1 MEVQLPSTQSVEARL
16 SRPLGRGPRKTTP
29 PVAARGQDGSAVP
42 LAAPEGLAAGATTV
56 AAALAIRSKVRRRA
70 HGAKS
75 GRHFVAA
82 AATPGTV
89 SAPTAL
95 QGPHRAEEDGEA
107 KVTASLGEKWQ
118 MHEELMDKGFARL
131 SEVQASGLLDQCI
144 RISERVLGKV
154 MESADWKYRQL
165 DMEKPKVAGI
175 LATPGILEIFHGAGW
190 MEEGDWLVLPE
201 GTPFELAQRAVDG
214 LQREQRRRATVQS
227 TAENPNERRFNPW
240 DGKVYTFKELEKCLE
255 RADLTLAE
263 IQEHWAHRCRP
274 IAQKEGAA
282 IGGPEVPVASE
293 PQVEAWQQMW
303 KIQSINRMWTSA
315 DVAHVHAIS
324 GAIYFALGAG
334 VLLYTCATDIMTI
347 NGNSWALTSELD
359 VTWMSGCQSF
369 SELCWSLQRGL
380 MSSSAPTLPMEVKLL
395 ALFAG
400 VLNALSGLQPSL
412 LGSRSDVL
420 KILGFGSR
428 GDVKTGGFLNAA
440 AFYLVLAYQ
449 TARAVWPELAIA
461 DPLVGGLTLLL
472 VAHQA
477 FILNCWVQSGHMHR
491 VDAFLVPGIFN
502 LPVTLH
508 LLAGSQAWW
517 EELCNRFDAWPEF
530 FFSGNFAVAWA
541 CAMVTLVLSL
551 YERRVISLELRGLL
565 MLSFPAVV
573 FLTVFLRAL
582 ALLPQGLDENL
593 WLLLTLNP

>member
-1 MEVQLPSTQSVEARL
+1 M
-16 SRPLGRGPRKTTP
+16 
-29 PVAARGQDGSAVP
+29 
-42 LAAPEGLAAGATTV
+42 
-56 AAALAIRSKVRRRA
+56 
-70 HGAKS
+70 
-75 GRHFVAA
+75 
-82 AATPGTV
+82 
-89 SAPTAL
+89 
-95 QGPHRAEEDGEA
+95 
-107 KVTASLGEKWQ
+107 
-118 MHEELMDKGFARL
+118 
-131 SEVQASGLLDQCI
+131 
-144 RISERVLGKV
+144 
-154 MESADWKYRQL
+154 
-165 DMEKPKVAGI
+165 
-175 LATPGILEIFHGAGW
+175 
-190 MEEGDWLVLPE
+190 
-201 GTPFELAQRAVDG
+201 
-214 LQREQRRRATVQS
+214 
-227 TAENPNERRFNPW
+227 
-240 DGKVYTFKELEKCLE
+240 
-255 RADLTLAE
+255 
-263 IQEHWAHRCRP
+263 
-274 IAQKEGAA
+274 
-282 IGGPEVPVASE
+282 ASE

-303 KIQSINRMWTSA
+303 KIQSMNRMWTSA

-324 GAIYFALGAG
+324 GAIYFVLGAG
-334 VLLYTCATDIMTI
+334 VLLYTCASDIMTL
-347 NGNSWALTSELD
+347 NGNSW
-359 VTWMSGCQSF
+359 
-369 SELCWSLQRGL
+369 
-380 MSSSAPTLPMEVKLL
+380 APTLPMEVKLL

-420 KILGFGSR
+420 KVLGFGSR

-477 FILNCWVQSGHMHR
+477 FILNSWVQSGHLHR
-491 VDAFLVPGIFN
+491 VDAFLVPGIFD
-502 LPVTLH
+502 LPVSLH

-565 MLSFPAVV
+565 MLAFPAVV